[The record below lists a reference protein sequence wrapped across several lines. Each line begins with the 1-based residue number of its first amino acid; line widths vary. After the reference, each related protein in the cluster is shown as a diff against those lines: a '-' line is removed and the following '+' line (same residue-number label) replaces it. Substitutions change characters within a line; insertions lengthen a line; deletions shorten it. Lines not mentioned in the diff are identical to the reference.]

1 MCSKD
6 LGKLLEE
13 VSAILAGGRFLV
25 EADGFA
31 E

>member
-13 VSAILAGGRFLV
+13 VSAKLVGGRFHL

>member
-13 VSAILAGGRFLV
+13 VSAILVGGHFLV